1 MDAELTAL
9 EEKIRQT
16 AQLCQRLRVENRDL
30 RQQLASLE
38 NEKKQLAERIDGA
51 RNHLENVLKQI
62 PE

>member
-9 EEKIRQT
+9 EEKIRQA
-16 AQLCQRLRVENRDL
+16 AQLCQRLRLENRDL
-30 RQQLASLE
+30 RQQMAALE
-38 NEKKQLAERIDGA
+38 NEKRQLAERIDGA

>member
-9 EEKIRQT
+9 EEKIRQA
-16 AQLCQRLRVENRDL
+16 AQLCQRLRLENRDL
-30 RQQLASLE
+30 RQQMAALE